1 MSGFNGRRAPNFSQY
16 LDDLNAIPSPY
27 DQALQQQHQDSYNL
41 EDELS
46 LFTNT
51 EFFDF
56 DKFGDLNLPNF
67 DSLEDNTVKKE
78 TAQDASSDM
87 DFLNIL
93 GEGFGNVNDI
103 SSTMN
108 SINTQPLP
116 VQNTQYSAVP
126 SLPNG
131 PLNINAAPSQSA
143 SHPSPQ
149 SSITSPPSAA
159 ATPAPAPATTA
170 PASGPKRKNTQ
181 KTPAMSVEEAARIA
195 AEEDKRRRNTAAS
208 ARFRVKKKMR
218 EQALEKTVKETT
230 EKNTALEARVTALE
244 LENQWLKNLI
254 TEKNG
259 QTSEEAKKSESDIAA
274 MFKKF
279 LASQQQKETER
290 SSSESKIG
298 VGTA

>member
-93 GEGFGNVNDI
+93 GA
-103 SSTMN
+103 STVA
-108 SINTQPLP
+108 STINARQCALPIPSPRHPPLP
-116 VQNTQYSAVP
+116 FFFFFP
-126 SLPNG
+126 
-131 PLNINAAPSQSA
+131 
-143 SHPSPQ
+143 
-149 SSITSPPSAA
+149 
-159 ATPAPAPATTA
+159 
-170 PASGPKRKNTQ
+170 
-181 KTPAMSVEEAARIA
+181 
-195 AEEDKRRRNTAAS
+195 
-208 ARFRVKKKMR
+208 
-218 EQALEKTVKETT
+218 
-230 EKNTALEARVTALE
+230 
-244 LENQWLKNLI
+244 
-254 TEKNG
+254 
-259 QTSEEAKKSESDIAA
+259 
-274 MFKKF
+274 
-279 LASQQQKETER
+279 
-290 SSSESKIG
+290 
-298 VGTA
+298 

>member
-93 GEGFGNVNDI
+93 GGEFL
-103 SSTMN
+103 
-108 SINTQPLP
+108 Q
-116 VQNTQYSAVP
+116 AVF
-126 SLPNG
+126 
-131 PLNINAAPSQSA
+131 
-143 SHPSPQ
+143 
-149 SSITSPPSAA
+149 
-159 ATPAPAPATTA
+159 
-170 PASGPKRKNTQ
+170 KNT
-181 KTPAMSVEEAARIA
+181 
-195 AEEDKRRRNTAAS
+195 
-208 ARFRVKKKMR
+208 
-218 EQALEKTVKETT
+218 
-230 EKNTALEARVTALE
+230 
-244 LENQWLKNLI
+244 
-254 TEKNG
+254 
-259 QTSEEAKKSESDIAA
+259 TS
-274 MFKKF
+274 
-279 LASQQQKETER
+279 
-290 SSSESKIG
+290 
-298 VGTA
+298 